1 MDSGSSSRKYQIVS
15 GYSDNIM
22 VRVLLLP
29 VGLKNIPLVDIAE
42 VRKIEE
48 TLQCKIEY
56 GSKKLKRSPITFMY

>member
-1 MDSGSSSRKYQIVS
+1 MDSGSSSRKYQIVP

-22 VRVLLLP
+22 VRTLLLP
-29 VGLKNIPLVDIAE
+29 AGLENIPLADIAE

-48 TLQCKIEY
+48 TPQCKIEY